1 MKKLQLMHKLFI
13 GIGILPVIFF
23 AVWLSPIFSQVGMEH
38 ILPNLIEL
46 ISHPF
51 QLQWLPHTWIVILV
65 CLFIYALV
73 ILFVLSSRKNYMR
86 GKEHGSA
93 QFEDAKTLNN
103 KYHDFKEPFENKVL
117 TQNVSI
123 SLNGKKTR
131 RNLNTTLIGGAG
143 AGKSLFYV
151 RPNLLQCNTSFIT
164 LDTKGELLRS
174 TGKALEANG
183 YKIKVLDLIDMHK
196 SHCYN
201 PFVYI
206 KEDNDILRLA
216 SNIYANTTD
225 KSAQKGDQFWDE
237 SGKNLLCALMFFLH
251 YEAPEYEQN
260 FSMVLELLRAGDVSD
275 STEELSIL
283 DQLFERVRTQ
293 NPQHIAVKYYDD
305 YRRGAADTL
314 RSVQV
319 TLASRLTKFNLQ
331 SLEYLT
337 NTDEMELDKIGEK
350 KTAVF
355 AIIPDND
362 KSFNFM
368 VGMLYTQLFQR
379 LFYLADKK
387 YHGSLPIPVHFLMDE
402 FANVALPNDFQA
414 LLSTMRSRG
423 VFVSIILQNLAQLKA
438 LFKDDWESIIGNCDQ
453 FLYLGNNEQGTH
465 EYISKMLGKQTID
478 TNTYGQ
484 SKGRNGS
491 YTTNSQN
498 AGRELM
504 TADEIRLMDNNKAL
518 LLIRGERPVIDDKYN
533 VFKHPNIGL
542 TPYSGGEEYEH
553 GASDIVPT
561 ASLGVYKETNLPQD
575 VVTFTNDN
583 LENNPYE
590 DAVIMTEDEL
600 ETFYKQNQ

>member
-1 MKKLQLMHKLFI
+1 MKKLHIIYKVAIGCGLFPVLYLSVLI
-13 GIGILPVIFF
+13 APVFAGSGIEYIANTF
-23 AVWLSPIFSQVGMEH
+23 
-38 ILPNLIEL
+38 IEVFT
-46 ISHPF
+46 HPF
-51 QLQWLPHTWIVILV
+51 QLHWYSHTW
-65 CLFIYALV
+65 LV
-73 ILFVLSSRKNYMR
+73 IAAGILIYGFVVLFVIASRKNYMR

-93 QFEDAKTLNN
+93 QFSDAKTLNK
-103 KYHDFKEPFENKVL
+103 KYHDFKQPFDNKIL
-117 TQNVSI
+117 TQNVAV
-123 SLNGKKTR
+123 SLDGKKTR
-131 RNLNTTLIGGAG
+131 RNLNTIGIGGAG
-143 AGKSLFYV
+143 SGKSLFYV
-151 RPNLLQCNTSFIT
+151 RSNLLQCNTSFIT

-174 TGKALEANG
+174 TGKALEAKG
-183 YKIKVLDLIDMHK
+183 YKIRVLDLIDMHK

-201 PFVYI
+201 PFIYI
-206 KEDNDILRLA
+206 GEDNDVLRLA

-225 KSAQKGDQFWDE
+225 KGAQKGDQFWDE

-260 FSMVLELLRAGDVSD
+260 FSMVLELIRAGDVSD
-275 STEELSIL
+275 STEEMSIL

-293 NPQHIAVKYYDD
+293 NPQHVAVKYYDD

-331 SLEYLT
+331 SLEYIT
-337 NTDEMELDKIGEK
+337 NTDEMELDKIGEE

-387 YHGSLPIPVHFLMDE
+387 YHGSLPVPVHFLMDE

-423 VFVSIILQNLAQLKA
+423 IFVSILLQNLAQLKA

-504 TADEIRLMDNNKAL
+504 TADEVRLLDNNKAL
-518 LLIRGERPVIDDKYN
+518 LLIRGERPVIDNKYN

-542 TPYSGGEEYEH
+542 TPYQSGEEYEH
-553 GASDIVPT
+553 GTSDIVPT
-561 ASLGVYKETNLPQD
+561 ASLALYRETNLSENAI
-575 VVTFTNDN
+575 TFTQET
-583 LENNPYE
+583 LEHNPYE

-600 ETFYKQNQ
+600 EFLYKDTK